1 MTQQYLVR
9 QMSQLLSDL
18 NAVARDHGVAL
29 EVVHLRREAETTP
42 PSALTSIVTRALGLA
57 ERLCWDSLD
66 GGRRRILRAGLIFAR
81 SCGSSQCARGC
92 SKTVRGDSRALP
104 ISCVSSIPAAG
115 APLEPRRPQALCSF
129 LRDTSAPMHSAPHT
143 PVSRQDAGRDYDM
156 ARND

>member
-42 PSALTSIVTRALGLA
+42 PSALTSIVTRALGVA

-66 GGRRRILRAGLIFAR
+66 RGPASDFARRADICAELWEFAVCAGL
-81 SCGSSQCARGC
+81 
-92 SKTVRGDSRALP
+92 
-104 ISCVSSIPAAG
+104 
-115 APLEPRRPQALCSF
+115 LEDR
-129 LRDTSAPMHSAPHT
+129 
-143 PVSRQDAGRDYDM
+143 
-156 ARND
+156 